1 MVHFTP
7 AQLDKV
13 NFSMV
18 QFLVQHE
25 HCNTNE
31 DMAFGQSDHW
41 LCSGSVKQ
49 KYSIFVLIR
58 QEEDYFKN

>member
-13 NFSMV
+13 NFSMA
-18 QFLVQHE
+18 QFLIQHE

-31 DMAFGQSDHW
+31 DMAFGQSDH
-41 LCSGSVKQ
+41 CSRSVT
-49 KYSIFVLIR
+49 SIQIFYLNKS
-58 QEEDYFKN
+58 KNT